1 MPRSSEPEGYPA
13 IFYDMIRDA
22 AASTAALRFDCGTE
36 ADAKRLRFQLYEFKK
51 ALKKSPHESDRQ
63 LAAQATSI
71 LHQVRGSFL
80 ILQPR
85 DHTIEVLS
93 LTEQL
98 IAQGGHSGGF
108 SPPSGGDNRVVESD
122 HMPRT
127 DIPITP
133 RVEPEHSAQEELIER
148 YMKED

>member
-22 AASTAALRFDCGTE
+22 AASTAPLRFDCGTE

-51 ALKKSPHESDRQ
+51 ALKKSPRESDRL

-71 LHQVRGSFL
+71 LHQIRGSFL
-80 ILQPR
+80 VLQPR
-85 DHTIEVLS
+85 DHTVEVLN

-98 IAQGGHSGGF
+98 IAQGGTSGGF
-108 SPPSGGDNRVVESD
+108 SDVVESD
-122 HMPRT
+122 HMPST
-127 DIPITP
+127 NIPIAP
-133 RVEPEHSAQEELIER
+133 HVDPDYSEQDELIKKFME
-148 YMKED
+148 E